1 MERRLSAAEGPLPS
15 DEGLLLEAS
24 LEEAAFFA
32 QPSGPFGHTLPPQP
46 PSPPQ
51 RILFDRPHAVLFA
64 CNLNAIRS
72 PMAAA
77 ILRFLAG
84 KRIYVA
90 SAGVRAGEADPFAAA
105 AMDEIGIDLTRHRPG
120 AIGDLEDTSFDL
132 IVTLAPEA
140 HHKAL
145 ELTRTMAADVEY
157 WPTLDPSAAAGN
169 REQILDA
176 YRAVR
181 DQLFARIKERFAFI
195 GAPQA

>member
-1 MERRLSAAEGPLPS
+1 
-15 DEGLLLEAS
+15 
-24 LEEAAFFA
+24 
-32 QPSGPFGHTLPPQP
+32 
-46 PSPPQ
+46 
-51 RILFDRPHAVLFA
+51 
-64 CNLNAIRS
+64 
-72 PMAAA
+72 MAAA

-84 KRIYVA
+84 KRIYVR
-90 SAGVRAGEADPFAAA
+90 SAGVRAGEMDPFAVAV
-105 AMDEIGIDLTRHRPG
+105 MDEIGIDLTRHQPT
-120 AIGDLEDTSFDL
+120 AIDDLEDTSFDL

-169 REQILDA
+169 REQIMET

-195 GAPQA
+195 AAPQA